1 MITIKKLPCPNS
13 IITLNGDD
21 FLDVASGSTTDVILE
36 YENGEWFIGAR
47 IYFPDGT
54 ILSLENKIEKDGWM
68 WHDEPPREYLE
79 WKEN

>member
-1 MITIKKLPCPNS
+1 MFYK
-13 IITLNGDD
+13 
-21 FLDVASGSTTDVILE
+21 
-36 YENGEWFIGAR
+36 YENGEWFIGAK

-79 WKEN
+79 WKENFYLNS